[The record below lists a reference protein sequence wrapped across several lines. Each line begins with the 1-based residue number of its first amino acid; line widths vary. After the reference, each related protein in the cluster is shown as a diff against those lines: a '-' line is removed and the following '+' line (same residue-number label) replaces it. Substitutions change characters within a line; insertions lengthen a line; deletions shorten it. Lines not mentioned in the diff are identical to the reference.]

1 MQKPLIAIAGF
12 HHETNTFAPR
22 KTPFEEFVKD
32 DGWPG
37 LVTGEA
43 VIESLEPLNIGMGG
57 FIQATREHDW
67 QLAPILWCNAEPFA
81 HVTEDAYQRITDMI
95 VDSIASLSTS
105 ATAPL
110 DGIYL
115 CLHGA
120 MVAEQSNDGEGDL
133 LGRIRDIVGYEL
145 PLVISLDLHANLTPK
160 MFQMSDG
167 ITIFRTY
174 PHIDMADT
182 GRRAFELLHT
192 MITRSHENE
201 RTYKPAKAY
210 KQGAFL
216 LPLTAQ
222 YTGDL
227 PTSAIY
233 DELQS
238 INNKRIQSCDFACGF
253 PPADIPHCGPAA
265 VAYADD
271 QAAADAAIDS
281 ILERMNTLEA
291 DFAQELMD
299 AKTTVAMAKQL
310 AEAQQTLPKPKP
322 VVIADV
328 QDNPGAGGSGDTTDL
343 LSEMV
348 AQELQNSVLAAL
360 WDAESCEHAKETGVG
375 NCFSAELGGKCGPAG
390 VKPYVGEFKVLALS
404 DGKFEG
410 VGPMMKGTLYKLGT
424 MALLQVVHAQADV
437 RVIIASERS
446 QCLDRGFL
454 LALGLD
460 PEQQSVIAVKS
471 SVHFRNDFDS
481 VSSHILLAACPGAN
495 PCDVR
500 KIPYRYL
507 RDSIRLPGV
516 TAFSLMMDSNTNT
529 L

>member
-1 MQKPLIAIAGF
+1 MPKPLIAIAGF
-12 HHETNTFAPR
+12 HHETNTFAPQ

-57 FIQATREHDW
+57 FIQAAHEHKW

-81 HVTEDAYQRITDMI
+81 HVTEDAYERITNMI
-95 VDSIASLSTS
+95 VDNISNLSAS
-105 ATAPL
+105 ATSPL

-133 LGRIRDIVGYEL
+133 LGRIRSKVGHEI

-160 MFQMSDG
+160 MFDMSDG

-182 GRRAFELLHT
+182 GRRAFQLLRT
-192 MITRSHENE
+192 MIEKSVSNGSVH
-201 RTYKPAKAY
+201 KPAKAY
-210 KQGAFL
+210 RQGAFL

-222 YTGDL
+222 YTGAL

-238 INNKRIQSCDFACGF
+238 ISETDIQSCDFACGF

-265 VAYADD
+265 IAYADD
-271 QAAADAAIDS
+271 QKTADNAIDR
-281 ILERMNTLEA
+281 ILDRMNILEA
-291 DFAQELMD
+291 DFAQDLMD
-299 AKTTVAMAKQL
+299 ARTAVSMAKQL
-310 AEAQQTLPKPKP
+310 TEEQQTSAKPKP

-343 LSEMV
+343 LSMMV
-348 AQELQNSVLAAL
+348 EQDLQNAVLAAL
-360 WDAESCEHAKETGVG
+360 WDSEACELASRTGVG
-375 NCFSAELGGKCGPAG
+375 KRFSTKLGGKCGPQG
-390 VKPYVGEFKVLALS
+390 VEPYAGEFEVMALS

-410 VGPMMKGTLYKLGT
+410 VGPMMKGTLFKLGT
-424 MALLQVVHAQADV
+424 MALLQVVHARADV

-454 LALGLD
+454 LALGVD

-481 VSSHILLAACPGAN
+481 IASHILLAACPGAN

-500 KIPYRYL
+500 QIPYRNL
-507 RDSIRLPGV
+507 RESIRLPR
-516 TAFSLMMDSNTNT
+516 SS
-529 L
+529 